1 MITVEMKPPRRR
13 RGRLFGSQRRIV
25 AVFSYRYDAHLV
37 PGLIENLEPIADGW
51 IAYDDRGSG
60 EIFSSEP
67 ARRRALLGAAFEAG
81 ADWILAMDPDER
93 LEKAV
98 ADRIGE
104 LTSRSR
110 RVAWGFRTLEM
121 YTPASYRIDGAWGQK
136 MQHRLFHAYHPDRY
150 RSPDLHGAWFPED
163 LGLKLRD
170 SGLNLYHLKM
180 IEPKRRTARR
190 DLYNHLDPDRR
201 HQDIGYDY
209 LADESGAV
217 LETIPPGREYF
228 PVHSDDGG
236 LWMADVSNAPSVIGD
251 LKGA

>member
-13 RGRLFGSQRRIV
+13 RGRWLWSRRRIV

-37 PGLIENLEPIADGW
+37 PGLIANLAPIVDGW
-51 IAYDDRGSG
+51 IAYDDRGSD

-67 ARRRALLGAAFEAG
+67 ARRRALLGAALEAG

-93 LEKAV
+93 LENAV
-98 ADRIGE
+98 ADRIDQ

-110 RVAWGFRTLEM
+110 PTAWGFRTLEM
-121 YTPASYRIDGAWGQK
+121 YTPDSYRVDGPWGKK
-136 MQHRLFHAYHPDRY
+136 MQHRLFRAYHPDRY
-150 RSPDLHGAWFPED
+150 RSADLHDVWVPEH
-163 LGLKLRD
+163 LCYRLRD

-180 IEPKRRTARR
+180 IEPKRRLARR

-209 LADESGAV
+209 LADESGLV
-217 LETIPPGREYF
+217 LETIPPGRNYL
-228 PVHSDDGG
+228 PLHTDDGG
-236 LWMADVSNAPSVIGD
+236 LWMPDVSA
-251 LKGA
+251 GAEVDTPDGI